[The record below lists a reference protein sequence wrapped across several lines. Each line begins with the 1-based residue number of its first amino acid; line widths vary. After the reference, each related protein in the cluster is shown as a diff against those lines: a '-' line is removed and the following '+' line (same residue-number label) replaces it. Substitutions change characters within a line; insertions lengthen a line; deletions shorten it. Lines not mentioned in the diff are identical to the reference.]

1 MKLTLRDYQQQAVE
15 DVRNA
20 YRSCK
25 SAPILA
31 LPTGGGKTVIF
42 SYITESAT
50 ARGNKT
56 LILVHRRELI
66 SQTSQTLTALGVDHG
81 VIAANWPT
89 TDAPVQVASV
99 QTLVRRLNKSDFYP
113 DLIIIDEAHH
123 AVAGTWAQILEHY
136 DSAKLLGVTATP
148 MRLDGKGL
156 KDFFD
161 QLILGPSVAELT
173 QRGFLSPAQ
182 CFSIPQRLD
191 RKKLR
196 KSRGDFVG
204 EDVVQT
210 LEDMMINGNAV
221 KEYQKH
227 CPGKPAVVFCM
238 TIKHAEMM
246 AEKFTKAG
254 YRSAFLHS
262 QVDPITRKELIEK
275 LGDGRLDILTS
286 VNVISEGTDI
296 PVVTAAILLRPTESE
311 AMYLQQVGRVLRPAE
326 GKERAIIIDC
336 VGNVHRFGLPTDE
349 RIYTLDDK
357 DPSDEAPPIKE
368 CPKCYAILPISTMQC
383 PECGHV
389 FQTKPKQE
397 KETFEVELVEVSKV
411 QKPVSSYDR
420 KIQIQ
425 AAQTLGDLYKLA
437 KEWGYKPGWAWNTWQ
452 ERQQRTTV
460 KQLTTKS
467 QQTSV
472 DELRQRVDKALAI
485 KRTATSLSH
494 LQEVAELMDYDSNWP
509 YREAHRLGIPVHG
522 Q

>member
-20 YRSCK
+20 YRSAK
-25 SAPILA
+25 EAPVLA

-42 SYITESAT
+42 SYITENAT

-66 SQTSQTLTALGVDHG
+66 SQTSETLTALGVDHG
-81 VIAANWPT
+81 VIAANWPK

-99 QTLVRRLNKSDFYP
+99 QTLVRRLEKNNFYP

-123 AVAGTWAQILEHY
+123 AVAGTWAKILDHFGY
-136 DSAKLLGVTATP
+136 AKRLGVTATP

-156 KDFFD
+156 IDFFD
-161 QLILGPSVAELT
+161 ELVIGPSVAELT
-173 QRGFLSPAQ
+173 ERGFLSPAQ

-191 RKKLR
+191 RKRLR

-227 CPGKPAVVFCM
+227 CPGKPAIVFCM

-246 AEKFTKAG
+246 AEKFSKAG

-262 QVDPITRKELIEK
+262 NVDAVTRKKLIEDLGNGK
-275 LGDGRLDILTS
+275 LDVLTS

-326 GKERAIIIDC
+326 GKDRAIIIDC

-349 RIYTLDDK
+349 RIYTLEGK

-368 CPKCYAILPISTMQC
+368 CPKCYAILPINTQQC
-383 PECGHV
+383 PECGHI
-389 FQTKPKQE
+389 FQAKPKLE
-397 KETFEVELVEVSKV
+397 KETLEVELVEISKV
-411 QKPVSSYDR
+411 RKPISSYER
-420 KIQIQ
+420 KIRIG
-425 AAQTLGDLYKLA
+425 AAQTLDDLYKLA
-437 KEWGYKPGWAWNTWQ
+437 KEWGYKPGWAWKTWQ
-452 ERQQRTTV
+452 ERQQRMTI
-460 KQLTTKS
+460 KRLPKAES
-467 QQTSV
+467 QQGFV
-472 DELRQRVDKALAI
+472 V
-485 KRTATSLSH
+485 
-494 LQEVAELMDYDSNWP
+494 DYDSNWP
-509 YREAHRLGIPVHG
+509 YREAQRLGIPVHG